1 MPDDELSGTGLF
13 DPRGGYSEP
22 DEYIPALLRKNREL
36 GVDVLEQ
43 QTVTGFLQRGGR
55 VTGVRTN
62 VAEFEGDAVIATVY
76 SWNQQLMSRLGLRLP
91 VKAFVHQRYVTRPL
105 RKPPPI
111 PGHQCRLYPQLH
123 IRPARGD
130 RLLRSGITPLPERE
144 SEFPKSPRS
153 TGTCRGCRQP
163 AGLPERDGHGVL
175 QADCSSRLLAE
186 GRREETEKV
195 GLLTWT
201 SMDADPA
208 FSARWQNSSPGLY
221 LGLAFTNIPG
231 FAYNPVAGSL
241 PCMAGIRG
249 GQGRPA

>member
-1 MPDDELSGTGLF
+1 VPDELTGLF

-91 VKAFVHQRYVTRPL
+91 VKAFVHQRYVTRPV

-111 PGHQCRLYPQLH
+111 PATNADFILSY

-130 RLLRSGITPLPERE
+130 RLLLGIATPERE
-144 SEFPKSPRS
+144 EFQVPSIDWHMSGVPP
-153 TGTCRGCRQP
+153 P
-163 AGLPERDGHGVL
+163 AGLKETVMEFFKPIVP
-175 QADCSSRLLAE
+175 ALAE
-186 GRREETEKV
+186 SVV
-195 GLLTWT
+195 G
-201 SMDADPA
+201 
-208 FSARWQNSSPGLY
+208 N
-221 LGLAFTNIPG
+221 
-231 FAYNPVAGSL
+231 
-241 PCMAGIRG
+241 
-249 GQGRPA
+249 